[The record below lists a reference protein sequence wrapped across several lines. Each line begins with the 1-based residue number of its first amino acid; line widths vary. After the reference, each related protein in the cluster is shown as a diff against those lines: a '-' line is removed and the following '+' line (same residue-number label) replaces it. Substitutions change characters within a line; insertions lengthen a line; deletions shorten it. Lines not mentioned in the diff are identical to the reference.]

1 MPAKNKSPFFTSPIQ
16 VVVLL
21 LILVCVGCGN
31 PDRRKLVGT
40 WKLKHSDEIEERIA
54 EIDDEM
60 PASRMSLQFKSNGRL
75 TTTTR
80 MGSIDSNKDGTWKF
94 VSFDEATQTMK
105 ISCTLGMQET
115 EHEVQFLSDAKIKL
129 APPNMAG
136 LNQKLEFQRE

>member
-1 MPAKNKSPFFTSPIQ
+1 MTAKSNSTFFNS
-16 VVVLL
+16 LL
-21 LILVCVGCGN
+21 PWVALLVILVGVGCGN

-40 WKLKHSDEIEERIA
+40 WQLKHSDEIEERIA
-54 EIDDEM
+54 ELEDDM
-60 PASRMSLQFKSNGRL
+60 PASRMSLQFKSGGRL

-80 MGSIDSNKDGTWKF
+80 MGSIDSNKEGTWKF
-94 VSFDEATQTMK
+94 VSFDEATQTMS

-115 EHEVQFLSDAKIKL
+115 EHEIQFLSDSRIKL